1 MARPLRVEYP
11 GALWH
16 VMNRGVERRNIFADD
31 GDRHYFLH
39 LLEQVIQDYGW
50 QLAAYVLMSNHYH
63 LLFFTPERNL
73 SRGMKDL
80 DGDYAASFN
89 RRHERVG
96 HLFQGR
102 FKSHLVDS
110 YTYLLEV
117 ARYIVLNPV
126 RAGMVDHVAAWPW
139 SSYRPTA
146 GLGACPTWLDV
157 FSILDGFDSSGPR
170 AATNMYREY
179 VDAGV
184 GNGSSPWEHLVAQ
197 AFLGSADFLQS
208 IEERIRAKATSEEH
222 PREQRAFRALTLD
235 GVQDSVESLYLAGA
249 ELRSVFA
256 LLADRH
262 TNATRA
268 EIGRRLGMTGQGVG
282 RLIHR
287 SAVRIEAD
295 RDFARLVCNAETAA
309 LGGQVETRNRATSQ
323 PTP

>member
-1 MARPLRVEYP
+1 MTRPLRVEYP

-16 VMNRGVERRNIFADD
+16 VTNRGVERRNIFADD
-31 GDRHYFLH
+31 GDRHYFLR
-39 LLEQVIQDYGW
+39 LLEQVVQDYGW

-63 LLFFTPERNL
+63 LLFVTPERNL

-110 YTYLLEV
+110 DAYLLEV

-126 RAGMVDHVAAWPW
+126 RAGMVEHVAAWPW
-139 SSYRPTA
+139 SSYRATA

-157 FSILDGFDSSGPR
+157 FSILDEFDSEDAR
-170 AATNMYREY
+170 AAMNMYREY
-179 VDAGV
+179 VDSAV
-184 GNGSSPWEHLVAQ
+184 GMESSPWKHLVAQ
-197 AFLGSADFLQS
+197 AFLGGAEFLQS
-208 IEERIRAKATSEEH
+208 VEERIRAKATSDEH
-222 PREQRAFRALTLD
+222 PREQRTFRALTLD
-235 GVQDSVESLYLAGA
+235 AVQQSIDSLCVAGA
-249 ELRSVFA
+249 ERRSVFA

-268 EIGRRLGMTGQGVG
+268 DIGRRLGMTGQGVG

-287 SAVRIEAD
+287 NTVRIEVD
-295 RDFARLVCNAETAA
+295 RDFARLIGEVQAAA
-309 LGGQVETRNRATSQ
+309 LGGQVETRNSAKS
-323 PTP
+323 